1 MMNCHYISAQ
11 LERIQQAKV
20 GAVVRLSTGG
30 SSGLE
35 EQLQTMELAISRI
48 RDEMRRRE
56 KARAG
61 PCIEEALCVAGGH
74 GEGATR
80 AIA

>member
-1 MMNCHYISAQ
+1 MNCHYISGQ
-11 LERIQQAKV
+11 LERIQQAKID
-20 GAVVRLSTGG
+20 AVVRLSTGG

-61 PCIEEALCVAGGH
+61 PCIEEALCAAGSN
-74 GEGATR
+74 T
-80 AIA
+80 